1 MAKHTLKILRCEHR
15 KILKYI
21 WPFYNIMHKRVNSPY
36 LSQNNFLRKTYY
48 FLLDTHNLKD
58 IKIQRLFHNALLE
71 LQKYYIRFLSTN
83 GIKNFA
89 IIATFLAFP
98 YNTNVYCY
106 SM

>member
-21 WPFYNIMHKRVNSPY
+21 WPFYNITHERVNSPY

-58 IKIQRLFHNALLE
+58 IKNSTALSECPARTTKILYNIFIYKWY
-71 LQKYYIRFLSTN
+71 QKLC
-83 GIKNFA
+83 
-89 IIATFLAFP
+89 
-98 YNTNVYCY
+98 YNNNLPCIPI
-106 SM
+106 